1 MTWVISICAVMLLIS
16 ALLVL
21 VRIEKGP
28 TSLDRMVGVD
38 VMTSIVLG
46 ALALLAALTR
56 RADLLAVFV
65 VVSVVGFLGSVAM
78 ARIARR
84 EDPRKRRILSEE
96 EERAAQAAEEAAEE
110 FGEPEEPVHDI
121 DIGVDDT
128 DPLHEPHEHRERH
141 EHREHHESHE
151 RHEHHDPN
159 HAHHDPNHAHHERRE
174 PRERHEAHEAHDYRA
189 GGDR

>member
-128 DPLHEPHEHRERH
+128 DSLHEPH

-151 RHEHHDPN
+151 RHEHHEPN
-159 HAHHDPNHAHHERRE
+159 RHHDPNHAHHEH
-174 PRERHEAHEAHDYRA
+174 RERHEAHEAHDYRA